1 MRNLMKTFVVAAI
14 LIIAPLLSSV
24 AIANAQEQEQED
36 ISVEE
41 PRKQLTSQ
49 WWQWVLSIPTEDNPL
64 LDTTGELCQQGDMG
78 KVFFLV
84 GTLGGSAERE
94 CTISEGQEILFPI
107 LNTICADKP
116 GGFGDPGDLDAP
128 GPPFS
133 TPQGTPDSCQAK
145 AESFIDQASNLEL
158 TINGMS
164 IENPEDFRVQ
174 SNPFPIRLPEDN
186 LFGVPSGTYIGISD
200 GYWAIVKSLP
210 QGEHTIEF
218 GGQVDGFTVDV
229 TYHLTIE

>member
-14 LIIAPLLSSV
+14 LIIAPFLSLV
-24 AIANAQEQEQED
+24 AIADAQEQEQED
-36 ISVEE
+36 VSVEK

-94 CTISEGQEILFPI
+94 CTISQGQEILFPI
-107 LNTICADKP
+107 INGLCFDLP
-116 GGFGDPGDLDAP
+116 GGLVFPGE
-128 GPPFS
+128 FS
-133 TPQGTPDSCQAK
+133 RPRGPDSCKEQV
-145 AESFIDQASNLEL
+145 ESFIDQASNLKV
-158 TINGMS
+158 TIDGVS
-164 IENPEDFRVQ
+164 IENLEDFRVL
-174 SNPFPIRLPEDN
+174 SNPFPIKLPEDN
-186 LFGVPSGTYIGISD
+186 IVFEGLPAGPYIGISD

-210 QGEHTIEF
+210 EGEHTIEF
-218 GGQVDGFTVDV
+218 GGQAPGLTVDV